1 MSAADSSNDQQA
13 FLAAAQAAHRAFHAD
28 DARTVERL
36 LNEHP
41 ALKARV
47 NDPTGDFGSPPIVNV
62 RSRAMLDVLLAAGAD
77 INARSNWWAGGFG
90 LLDSAE
96 PELAKYA
103 LERGATLTIHAA
115 ARLGMA
121 DEVRKFLA
129 HDLQLVH
136 ARGGDG
142 QTPLHF
148 AANVEIAEILLDAGA
163 EIDARDVDH
172 ESTPAQHMLRS
183 RPGVARFLVSRGC
196 HTDLLMAAA
205 VGDLVLAERLLQADP
220 ECIRL
225 RVSDESFPMVGSHC
239 GGTIYQWVL
248 GWYVS
253 APQVAREFGQPAML
267 ELLKRHAPSDEQLL
281 DACWLHDEATVSA
294 LLAQKPD
301 LVSALPTA
309 GRRHLAHA
317 ARNNDTVAARLMLSA
332 GWPVDTFSQHHATPL
347 HWAAWHGNAELVR
360 LLLERSPDLE
370 NNDNDYQGTPLRWT
384 IHGSENGWE
393 RDRGD
398 YPTTVALL
406 LDAGAKPPA
415 ELSGTEQVQ
424 AVLRKHGVV

>member
-1 MSAADSSNDQQA
+1 MSTSDPSNDQRA
-13 FLAAAQAAHRAFHAD
+13 FLAAAKAAHQAFHSD
-28 DARTVERL
+28 DARAVERL

-41 ALKARV
+41 ALKARI

-90 LLDSAE
+90 LLDTAE
-96 PELAKYA
+96 PDLAKYA
-103 LERGATLTIHAA
+103 LELGATLTIHAA
-115 ARLGMA
+115 ARLGMV
-121 DEVRKFLA
+121 DELRQLLA
-129 HDLQLVH
+129 HDVQLVH

-142 QTPLHF
+142 QAPLHV

-163 EIDARDVDH
+163 DIDARDVDH
-172 ESTPAQHMLRS
+172 ESTAAQYLLRS

-196 HTDLLMAAA
+196 YTDLLMAAA
-205 VGDLVLAERLLQADP
+205 LGDLVLAERLLRADP

-225 RVSDESFPMVGSHC
+225 RVSDDFFPMVGSHC

-253 APQVAREFGQPAML
+253 SAQVAKDFGHPAML
-267 ELLKRHAPSDEQLL
+267 ELLKRHAPPEEQLL
-281 DACWLHDEATVSA
+281 DACWLHDEAAVSG
-294 LLAQKPD
+294 LLSQKPD
-301 LVSALPTA
+301 LVAALPAA

-317 ARNNDTVAARLMLSA
+317 ARNNDTAAARLMLSA
-332 GWPVDTFSQHHATPL
+332 GWPVDTYSQHHATPL

-360 LLLERSPDLE
+360 LLLEHAPDLE
-370 NNDNDYQGTPLRWT
+370 NNDNEYQGTPLRWA

-398 YPTTVALL
+398 YPTTVSLL
-406 LDAGAKPPA
+406 LDAGAKPPT
-415 ELSGTEQVQ
+415 ELSGSAEVQ
-424 AVLRKHGVV
+424 AMLRKHGVT